1 MESHERI
8 LERIAFWEDG
18 KERSRLSR
26 YESVSSSI
34 RAHLSRVLKTRKK
47 SVPISDE
54 YGIPDLSNVAG
65 SFESGSPVQIVQA
78 ILETVARFEPRL
90 ANPRVRSLEDTPEL
104 ASLRIEITGEIIVN
118 DQRVSIQIPALVRA
132 TGEIVLM

>member
-8 LERIAFWEDG
+8 LERIASWEDG

-34 RAHLSRVLKTRKK
+34 RTHLSRVLKTRKK

-54 YGIPDLSNVAG
+54 YGIPDLSNIAG
-65 SFESGSPVQIVQA
+65 SFESGSPLQIVQA
-78 ILETVARFEPRL
+78 VLETVARFEPRL
-90 ANPRVRSLEDTPEL
+90 DNPRVRAMEDTPEL
-104 ASLRIEITGEIIVN
+104 ASLRVEITGEITVN
-118 DQRVSIQIPALVRA
+118 DQRITIQIPALVRA
-132 TGEIVLM
+132 NGEIVLM

>member
-8 LERIAFWEDG
+8 LERIAFLEDG